1 MKRILICGAALGA
14 LAILPAQAQAPA
26 AMPAAPV
33 IRSGAPQPPNPPVIA
48 IPAEKQIPLDQ
59 ALAAVQ
65 AAMQSCLA
73 KNSKNTVSVTDLN
86 GNIKVLLSSDG
97 AANSSFEYART
108 KAYTVLKKGVSS
120 KAFGQTLG
128 TVPRGTV
135 IQGDPNLTQYAGGQ
149 PIMKNGAMIG
159 ALAVSSDSGQD
170 NDEACSL
177 AGMAQFHL

>member
-1 MKRILICGAALGA
+1 MKRILICA
-14 LAILPAQAQAPA
+14 LAFSALAFMPASAQAPA
-26 AMPAAPV
+26 AAPAAPQV
-33 IRSGAPQPPNPPVIA
+33 RSGAPQPPNPPMVA
-48 IPAEKQIPLDQ
+48 IPPEKAIPLDQ

-65 AAMQSCLA
+65 AAMQACLA
-73 KNSKNTVSVTDLN
+73 KNSKNSVSVTDLN

-108 KAYTVLKKGVSS
+108 KAYTVLKKDMSS

-135 IQGDPNLTQYAGGQ
+135 IEGDPNLTQYAGGQ
-149 PIMKNGAMIG
+149 PIMKNGAIIG

-177 AGMAQFHL
+177 AGMAKFHL